1 MKLVVGLGNPGNE
14 YAMTR
19 HNIGFMVVDTLL
31 KKVDLGRERN
41 DFSGVYYKGKIAG
54 QDVIVLKPHTYMNN
68 SGISVR
74 EVVDYF
80 KINLEDILVIN
91 DDLDLPTGYVRLRE
105 HCHCGGHNGIKSIDF
120 HLNTNIYK
128 RIRIGIS
135 KNPNIPVVDYV
146 LGKLTEEEKPLIKKA
161 IDEASNAIIDWM
173 SLPFDQVMNKY
184 NKKNIE
190 VKDNEGTI

>member
-91 DDLDLPTGYVRLRE
+91 DDLDLNTATAVGITALKVLISISIPTFISGLESVFPRIPIFPL
-105 HCHCGGHNGIKSIDF
+105 SI
-120 HLNTNIYK
+120 TY
-128 RIRIGIS
+128 
-135 KNPNIPVVDYV
+135 
-146 LGKLTEEEKPLIKKA
+146 
-161 IDEASNAIIDWM
+161 
-173 SLPFDQVMNKY
+173 
-184 NKKNIE
+184 
-190 VKDNEGTI
+190 